1 MNVSS
6 QRVSRRL
13 RVASALTAAS
23 RRLNASSTART
34 VRAVALQHRRTIV
47 VAIHAAAVAVA
58 GYVAFWLRF
67 DGDVPE
73 RERQL
78 FVEMLP
84 WLLAIR
90 GLTFVPF
97 RLYEGLW
104 RYTGIYDLRNLL
116 AGVGM
121 SSLLYYVLVHWGF
134 GYFEYPRSVFVID
147 AMLLIFFM
155 GGLRLTRRVLKEVSR
170 LPPER
175 RVLIYGA
182 GDAGEMVVRDM
193 KRFDEYQPIGFI
205 DDNRNKV
212 GQRIHGFPVLGT
224 RLDLPRIVAEER
236 PDEVL
241 VAIPRADVRTMR
253 EIVGALEPY
262 KLPITTVPHLRDLLN
277 GQVEVSQIRPLSI
290 GDLLPRAPV
299 GLAVEPLARLITGKR
314 VMVTGA
320 GGSIG
325 SELCRQIADLCPE
338 LLVLYERHENSLYMI
353 ESQLRDRET
362 LPPVRAVIG
371 DVTDVVH
378 LDVVLADTRPHIIFH
393 AAAHKHVPM
402 MEFNPCE
409 AVKNNVSGTRM
420 VAEAAIRHGVDRFVL
435 ISTDKAVNPSSV
447 MGATKRV
454 AELTVQAATREAPT
468 ACVTVRF
475 GNVLGSNGSVVLR
488 FLDQIKSGGPVTV
501 THPEMRRYFML
512 IPEAV
517 QLVLH
522 AAALGEPGALYT
534 LQMGDQLKLVDMA
547 RNLIRLSGYV
557 PEDEIPI
564 EFVGLRPGE
573 KLSEELVASDET
585 LSPSPVEQILRV
597 RAITEVDVPALKANL
612 AQLERYATVDDTTKA
627 FALLTRIVPTFTSN
641 AGAAAALAGRS
652 ILPHQH
658 RARVLALGPRR
669 RPVSPPDLGFGNRRG
684 GTPDRRQKRRGGRR
698 LTDLIGLHAS
708 DRMLAASLDSQRETG
723 AADAP
728 PRTVAG
734 AAQ

>member
-1 MNVSS
+1 MSGNSGWRTSV
-6 QRVSRRL
+6 RVGPTVRALSHRATRS
-13 RVASALTAAS
+13 AS
-23 RRLNASSTART
+23 ART
-34 VRAVALQHRRTIV
+34 VRAAALRHRRTLV
-47 VAIHAAAVAVA
+47 VTIHAAAVAAA
-58 GYVAFWLRF
+58 GYLAFWLRF
-67 DGDVPE
+67 DGDIPI
-73 RERQL
+73 REQQL
-78 FVEMLP
+78 FVQMLP

-90 GLTFVPF
+90 GLTFIPF

-104 RYTGIYDLRNLL
+104 RYTSIYDLRNLL
-116 AGVGM
+116 AGVGA
-121 SSLLYYVLVHWGF
+121 SSAIFYVLVHWVF

-155 GGLRLTRRVLKEVSR
+155 GGVRLTRRILKEVSR
-170 LPPER
+170 LPCER
-175 RVLIYGA
+175 RILIYGA

-193 KRFDEYQPIGFI
+193 KRFSDYQPVGFI
-205 DDNRNKV
+205 DDDQNKV
-212 GQRIHGFPVLGT
+212 NQRIHGIPVLGS
-224 RLDLPRIVAEER
+224 RLDLPRIIADVR

-241 VAIPRADVRTMR
+241 VALPGADPRVIRA
-253 EIVGALEPY
+253 IVGALEPY

-299 GLAVEPLARLITGKR
+299 GLDPEPLTRLVTGRR
-314 VMVTGA
+314 VLVTGA

-325 SELCRQIADLCPE
+325 SELCRQIAELKPE
-338 LLVLYERHENSLYMI
+338 LLVLYERHENSLYAI
-353 ESQLRDRET
+353 ETELRDRDAAAP
-362 LPPVRAVIG
+362 LRAVLG

-378 LDVVLADTRPHIIFH
+378 LDVVLAQTQPHIIFH
-393 AAAHKHVPM
+393 AAAHKHVPL

-409 AVKNNVSGTRM
+409 AVKNNVTGTRM
-420 VAEAAIRHGVDRFVL
+420 VAEAAIRHGVERFVL

-454 AELTVQAATREAPT
+454 AELTVQAATADAGT

-488 FLDQIKSGGPVTV
+488 FLDQIKRGGPVTV

-547 RNLIRLSGYV
+547 RNLIRLAGYV

-573 KLSEELVASDET
+573 KLSEELVASDEV
-585 LSPSPVEQILRV
+585 LSPSAMDQILRV
-597 RAITEVDVPALKANL
+597 SPMRDVDVQAFDAEL
-612 AQLERYATVDDTTKA
+612 ARLERYATVDDTQMVLE
-627 FALLTRIVPTFTSN
+627 LLVRIVPTFEFQASSTSSF
-641 AGAAAALAGRS
+641 APARPAAL
-652 ILPHQH
+652 H
-658 RARVLALGPRR
+658 RHVPMDAAHVRR
-669 RPVSPPDLGFGNRRG
+669 RRSALPPDTVFANRRL
-684 GTPDRRQKRRGGRR
+684 GTPERRGARRGGRR
-698 LTDLIGLHAS
+698 LSDLIGL
-708 DRMLAASLDSQRETG
+708 DAAARVRSTG
-723 AADAP
+723 EHTGLRGAGITSAAPAIQAVL
-728 PRTVAG
+728 R
-734 AAQ
+734 